1 MASNWSSPERTAL
14 VSGKVGAIVCWQK
27 PDNEER
33 FQTFIK
39 QGEWETVLPELVLRK
54 DLKR

>member
-1 MASNWSSPERTAL
+1 MASNWVSPERTAL

-54 DLKR
+54 DLKG